1 MADKHVTNDPAEE
14 QSTDSA
20 ESSEDTEGHLIMP
33 NIAAARGLA
42 NSHARDAERRRV
54 HVRDNENRPAEKRG
68 R

>member
-1 MADKHVTNDPAEE
+1 MADKHATDDPVEE
-14 QSTDSA
+14 QST